1 MSNVLIGIIGVIL
14 FIGLALAGALFLG
27 PRFSTTQTTASV
39 ATLMSGMKQV
49 ADAADMR
56 KVDLGKSYNPSMGAE
71 FLAPDYLKTL
81 PRSPVPLATANPGD
95 YRWSIQLNN
104 NLYADGFPE
113 PTRAAAFV
121 MAVIGPRSDAK
132 AKEICTE
139 IARVYG
145 GGQIQ
150 DVTGQGYTPNPVPS
164 TGCVLGNADSA
175 IFAASQYMAYIRLE
189 KPGMSDATLAD

>member
-14 FIGLALAGALFLG
+14 FIGLAIAGALFLG
-27 PRFSTTQTTASV
+27 PRFSSTQTTASV

-56 KVDLGKSYNPSMGAE
+56 KLDLGKSYSPSTGPE
-71 FLAPDYLKTL
+71 FLMPQYLKTL
-81 PRSPVPLATANPGD
+81 PKSPVPLAVANPGD
-95 YRWSIQLNN
+95 YRWAIQLNN

-113 PTRAAAFV
+113 PTRAASFV
-121 MAVIGPRSDAK
+121 MAVIGPRSDAR

-145 GGQIQ
+145 NGQVQ
-150 DVTGQGYTPNPVPS
+150 DVTGQGYTPNPTPP